1 MLNQLEIILKRN
13 HVYLEPMIQ
22 IMVQSQATMYSLL
35 TQVYPTVYNVYY
47 FGTDIA
53 NLKTE

>member
-1 MLNQLEIILKRN
+1 
-13 HVYLEPMIQ
+13 
-22 IMVQSQATMYSLL
+22 MYSLL

-53 NLKTE
+53 NLKTEWE